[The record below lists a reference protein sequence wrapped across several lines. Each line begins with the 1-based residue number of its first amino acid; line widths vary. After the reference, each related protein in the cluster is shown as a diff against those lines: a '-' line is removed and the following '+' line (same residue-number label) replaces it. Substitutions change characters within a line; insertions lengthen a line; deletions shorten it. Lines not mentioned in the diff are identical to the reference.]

1 MRKIKLKFPERREGE
16 RKRARGRPLKSTLTV
31 RSEGDYA
38 VFVFGNLSLFYVH
51 DFSSV
56 DYVAFFMNWIFF
68 GRSSWARVWIF
79 RFFGSGFCS
88 GGILH
93 EGREIWGIVE
103 KKPEIHPEWTGFGVL
118 ITSVD
123 LVFRLGLEFCSWIG
137 LTSGD
142 RV

>member
-56 DYVAFFMNWIFF
+56 DYVAFFLNWIFF
-68 GRSSWARVWIF
+68 GRSSWARV
-79 RFFGSGFCS
+79 
-88 GGILH
+88 
-93 EGREIWGIVE
+93 
-103 KKPEIHPEWTGFGVL
+103 
-118 ITSVD
+118 
-123 LVFRLGLEFCSWIG
+123 
-137 LTSGD
+137 
-142 RV
+142 